1 MLSNENSLFFSRFA
15 KQSCFMLA
23 ASDITKYQI
32 SYHPIASLASSKLS
46 PPAFN
51 SDIQCACSVHVELS
65 QWPFIQGFPI
75 LVNWRDALVVHIRC
89 SKVVLNIG
97 QNGGFCPSIR
107 TDDSRELVVELD
119 RFAELCGNADLRTI
133 CDSGVHP
140 Y

>member
-1 MLSNENSLFFSRFA
+1 
-15 KQSCFMLA
+15 MLA

-75 LVNWRDALVVHIRC
+75 LVNWRDALIVHIRY

-97 QNGGFCPSIR
+97 QNRGFCASIR
-107 TDDSRELVVELD
+107 TNDSRELIIKLNC
-119 RFAELCGNADLRTI
+119 FAELYSNANLRTI
-133 CDSGVHP
+133 YDSGV
-140 Y
+140 YLY